1 MAVLNGEDAAM
12 SVKLAAA
19 EGASCVEAYDALSG
33 LRTIEEL
40 REKIANGWEQTQ

>member
-1 MAVLNGEDAAM
+1 MAALSGEDAAM

-33 LRTIEEL
+33 LRTMEEL
-40 REKIANGWEQTQ
+40 KEKIADGWEQTR